1 MPDGDYYTRAT
12 WRVGKKRRLL
22 KRIKPWGG
30 QTTAPAGFL
39 EAGKRNAFK
48 PGRPGYRVCSA
59 TKRDGTPC
67 RRLAM
72 KGCKGCESHGGIL
85 ALARQGK
92 FQPSGRTAA
101 FNATRPKAVEGRT
114 PPASFD
120 LMRLPIYR
128 RADQRTRMRL
138 IRAWGTPAWF
148 AILRQC

>member
-1 MPDGDYYTRAT
+1 MEFFTRET
-12 WRVGKKRRLL
+12 WRSGKRRQLRVR
-22 KRIKPWGG
+22 KKPYGAC
-30 QTTAPAGFL
+30 TEASPEFL
-39 EAGKRNAFK
+39 AAAQRTKFQ
-48 PGRPGYRVCSA
+48 PGRPGYRICAA

-128 RADQRTRMRL
+128 QANQRTRIRL
-138 IRAWGTPAWF
+138 IRAWGTPAWM
-148 AILRQC
+148 AIVRQCQT